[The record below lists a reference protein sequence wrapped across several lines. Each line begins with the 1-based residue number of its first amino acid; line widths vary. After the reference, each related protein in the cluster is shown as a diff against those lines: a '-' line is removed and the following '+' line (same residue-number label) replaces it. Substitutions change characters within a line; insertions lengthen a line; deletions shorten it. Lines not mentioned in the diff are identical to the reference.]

1 MKCPHCGKSHYRELY
16 GTSTCLG
23 WSPEYKD
30 GKLINHDPN
39 ILTMNYE
46 CCECGARFHTSNN
59 GEPVL
64 DKAGKS
70 YSVEID
76 GQKVLD
82 VTPMPIPE
90 DLAGS
95 GEAVVIDSEGIVH
108 GMENVGQ
115 MPDLNRYRK
124 CNICGKNF
132 ICGSCISAGIGPDND
147 KYICDECAEG
157 LRKLLYGDKDECS
170 IR

>member
-30 GKLINHDPN
+30 GKLVNHDPN

-64 DKAGKS
+64 DSSDKN
-70 YSVEID
+70 YSEI
-76 GQKVLD
+76 LD
-82 VTPMPIPE
+82 MPTPE
-90 DLAGS
+90 DLVGDDKS
-95 GEAVVIDSEGIVH
+95 VIIDSDGVVH
-108 GMENVGQ
+108 GMENVNQ
-115 MPDLNRYRK
+115 MPGLNRYRR
-124 CNICGKNF
+124 CNICGKDF
-132 ICGSCISAGIGPDND
+132 ICGSSVSTGIGPDAD

-157 LRKLLYGDKDECS
+157 LRKLLYGDKDEC
-170 IR
+170 RTR